1 MNKTSSI
8 PNSTSSPTGSFGSS
22 SASLEFTT
30 TATEQ
35 EHSNSSGDNFHQQ
48 LLDGLESLSVTDSK
62 VKATGNS
69 VAPLLTPANSVCAGD
84 DFALFSSEPFTN
96 DIVIS
101 TNGKESSGGK
111 KKTDEDLWSDFESF
125 RNENTGS
132 SNAMPTGTNNSAAA
146 KFDDW
151 AKF

>member
-1 MNKTSSI
+1 MA
-8 PNSTSSPTGSFGSS
+8 G
-22 SASLEFTT
+22 
-30 TATEQ
+30 
-35 EHSNSSGDNFHQQ
+35 H
-48 LLDGLESLSVTDSK
+48 
-62 VKATGNS
+62 S

-96 DIVIS
+96 ESKIS
-101 TNGKESSGGK
+101 TNSKETSNGK

-125 RNENTGS
+125 RNENVVSGNAAPTGS
-132 SNAMPTGTNNSAAA
+132 NSSAAA